1 VARNDLQQTEAR
13 IAGEREETARL
24 VMALTAELEEIIESM
39 SLSNNDDEHDPD
51 GATNG
56 YERAKATAMLR
67 HAQERL
73 TDLEHADARLRDGS
87 YGRCEACGAEIGA
100 ERLEAL
106 ATTTR
111 CIACAALGPGERR

>member
-1 VARNDLQQTEAR
+1 VSQVDRAGTEER
-13 IAGEREETARL
+13 IARERAETAHL
-24 VMALTAELEEIIESM
+24 VVALTSELEEIIESM

-73 TDLEHADARLRDGS
+73 SELERAEARLRDGT
-87 YGRCEACGAEIGA
+87 YGWCERCRAAIGI

-106 ATTTR
+106 PTTSR
-111 CIACAALGPGERR
+111 CVTCAAAG

>member
-1 VARNDLQQTEAR
+1 VGIDLSDVEER
-13 IAGEREETARL
+13 IARERDETAQL
-24 VMALTAELEEIIESM
+24 VRALTGELEEIIESM

-73 TDLEHADARLRDGS
+73 LELERAGDRLRDGT
-87 YGRCEACGAEIGA
+87 YGRCARCGAEIGA
-100 ERLEAL
+100 ERLDAL
-106 ATTTR
+106 PTTTR
-111 CIACAALGPGERR
+111 CLTCAAAG

>member
-13 IAGEREETARL
+13 IAGEREDTARL

-56 YERAKATAMLR
+56 YERAKATSMLR
-67 HAQERL
+67 HARARL
-73 TDLEHADARLRDGS
+73 VELEQAEARLRDGA

-106 ATTTR
+106 PTTRR
-111 CIACAALGPGERR
+111 CIACAAVG

>member
-1 VARNDLQQTEAR
+1 MSQVDRAGAEER
-13 IAGEREETARL
+13 IARERAETAHL
-24 VMALTAELEEIIESM
+24 VAALTSELEEIIESM

-73 TDLEHADARLRDGS
+73 GGLELAAARLLEDT
-87 YGRCEACGAEIGA
+87 YGWCERCGAEIGA
-100 ERLEAL
+100 ERLETLPTA
-106 ATTTR
+106 TR
-111 CIACAALGPGERR
+111 CVACATAG